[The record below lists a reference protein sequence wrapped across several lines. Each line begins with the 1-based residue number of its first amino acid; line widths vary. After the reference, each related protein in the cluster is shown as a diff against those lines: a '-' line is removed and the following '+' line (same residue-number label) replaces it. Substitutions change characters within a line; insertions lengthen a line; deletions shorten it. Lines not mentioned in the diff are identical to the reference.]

1 MEMMIPDI
9 LDKVHGAGVPDL
21 GFGLRSRKT
30 NDAGA
35 KAVTLAVNVE
45 RWRRECPGQSGRNH

>member
-1 MEMMIPDI
+1 MMIPDI